1 MTSDHDCA
9 DWRGLFGGK
18 RAVPM
23 MLLVLG
29 YGYCTVDVAL
39 MLMLMDGGYVVIITP
54 NRAET
59 LYVGTRESFFWPK
72 SLGFRCVFCRGCV
85 SA

>member
-1 MTSDHDCA
+1 MV
-9 DWRGLFGGK
+9 GGK

-29 YGYCTVDVAL
+29 WYCSVDVAL
-39 MLMLMDGGYVVIITP
+39 MLMLMGGGYVLLMITP
-54 NRAET
+54 NRAEP

-72 SLGFRCVFCRGCV
+72 SLGFRCVFCRRCV